1 MGKPFLKKI
10 LVAINGTH
18 SSVLAAMYGIILAKQ
33 YQLKMKVVFV
43 VDTATIKY
51 LINFKFLVSD
61 EKDAYKNDLKKDG
74 QNYLDYVVN
83 LARTKGVKIEP
94 LLPGHRSKARNKIR
108 NAQKAG
114 ERGEK
119 RDYYR
124 AGHFHRAKFSYARI
138 RKTGAHSADERKNC
152 RKRVHYVCGR
162 FYYEYC
168 SCKRA

>member
-18 SSVLAAMYGIILAKQ
+18 SSVPAAMYGIILAKQ

-94 LLPGHRSKARNKIR
+94 ELREGSVSSEVITA
-108 NAQKAG
+108 
-114 ERGEK
+114 
-119 RDYYR
+119 
-124 AGHFHRAKFSYARI
+124 
-138 RKTGAHSADERKNC
+138 ADEFGSDLILVGGHNDPGSYIQGNQTKKSSAVTVRNEIVNYAHC
-152 RKRVHYVCGR
+152 PVLVVHKQDVEEL
-162 FYYEYC
+162 FKI
-168 SCKRA
+168 S